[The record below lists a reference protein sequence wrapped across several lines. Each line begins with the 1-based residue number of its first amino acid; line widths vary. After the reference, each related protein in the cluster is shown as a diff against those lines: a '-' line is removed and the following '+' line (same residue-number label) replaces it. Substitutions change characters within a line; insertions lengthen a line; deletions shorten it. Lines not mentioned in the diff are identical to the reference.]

1 KAHRSTNSW
10 GRAPKK
16 NSNLRRLPRAM
27 ANVALRDDK
36 EESRQSTDS
45 DGSEPFL
52 RPGGAFAAT
61 ICLSKAAIGAGVLS
75 IAAHCGE
82 VGAGFQAMSLVT
94 GAWLT
99 VWSIDMIARVCIETG
114 RWSFEDL
121 CELVHPAFAALTGFI
136 NASMC
141 VGCAAAYLMVAGQVY
156 QVLLDAD
163 DKARARFVVFV
174 GVFLCGPLALARHV
188 SFMRHLAACSM
199 VALLFLVVSVAW
211 FAGTRGVA
219 ESVTKENFLEGV
231 ENATVFTRVNS
242 LNTVVFA
249 YTNQFNAPQ
258 LLGEISEPKELNM
271 AAAARW
277 SSLLSLVLYSMASVL
292 GVLAFGVNQ
301 KDTLVLGLSPA
312 RTEAYV
318 QLCLL
323 AVMFS
328 SLMCFQFHVYPVR
341 QFVAYLVRKLR
352 GRKAT
357 QEKDV
362 MYLGQSLTRWLD
374 ILCALTTVVL
384 AILVA
389 VVMTSLRSVL
399 NFIGAFASSYISYIV
414 PPVCL
419 LALRGQKDFWSA
431 EMAPVVLFA
440 VGAFFFIFGTYAAV
454 VS

>member
-1 KAHRSTNSW
+1 
-10 GRAPKK
+10 
-16 NSNLRRLPRAM
+16 
-27 ANVALRDDK
+27 
-36 EESRQSTDS
+36 
-45 DGSEPFL
+45 
-52 RPGGAFAAT
+52 
-61 ICLSKAAIGAGVLS
+61 
-75 IAAHCGE
+75 
-82 VGAGFQAMSLVT
+82 
-94 GAWLT
+94 
-99 VWSIDMIARVCIETG
+99 
-114 RWSFEDL
+114 
-121 CELVHPAFAALTGFI
+121 
-136 NASMC
+136 
-141 VGCAAAYLMVAGQVY
+141 
-156 QVLLDAD
+156 
-163 DKARARFVVFV
+163 
-174 GVFLCGPLALARHV
+174 
-188 SFMRHLAACSM
+188 
-199 VALLFLVVSVAW
+199 
-211 FAGTRGVA
+211 
-219 ESVTKENFLEGV
+219 
-231 ENATVFTRVNS
+231 
-242 LNTVVFA
+242 
-249 YTNQFNAPQ
+249 
-258 LLGEISEPKELNM
+258 
-271 AAAARW
+271 
-277 SSLLSLVLYSMASVL
+277 